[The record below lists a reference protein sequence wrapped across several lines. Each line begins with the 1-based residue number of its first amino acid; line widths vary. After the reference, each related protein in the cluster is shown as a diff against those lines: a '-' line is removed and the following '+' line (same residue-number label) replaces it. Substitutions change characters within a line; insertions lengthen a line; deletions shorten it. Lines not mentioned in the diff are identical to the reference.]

1 MEIVRGRSSMNENT
15 PQIIQ
20 KKAPKLAVEI
30 VNAGSSMDGRTPQIL
45 RKTPT
50 KGQWKAVNEM

>member
-1 MEIVRGRSSMNENT
+1 MEMVRGRSSMDENT

-20 KKAPKLAVEI
+20 NKAPRLAVEI

-45 RKTPT
+45 KKTPT
-50 KGQWKAVNEM
+50 KGQWKAVHKM